1 MASLVESYHTDRTNT
16 HVRTA
21 RTYMEDKATQENS
34 VEAQEHAK
42 DCRLSS
48 VTVYPFSSRD
58 SLKPLAGAICARML
72 FGLTDLLH
80 VSVPFSRRSM
90 GKKKIN
96 VGFQDGSG
104 MELFS
109 PGLRGKDSLSHEAT
123 MTASDLPPPIFSR
136 VIFCEVF
143 GLLVLV
149 CRVVCWRLRDADGGD
164 FPGLVGDYAVS

>member
-90 GKKKIN
+90 GKKKN
-96 VGFQDGSG
+96 KRWVPRRVRDGAFFAWPARERLVES
-104 MELFS
+104 
-109 PGLRGKDSLSHEAT
+109 RGHNDGVRSSTAYLLSN
-123 MTASDLPPPIFSR
+123 DL
-136 VIFCEVF
+136 
-143 GLLVLV
+143 L
-149 CRVVCWRLRDADGGD
+149 
-164 FPGLVGDYAVS
+164 

>member
-1 MASLVESYHTDRTNT
+1 MRHGVKRQATVVAARDGSYHIDGANT
-16 HVRTA
+16 HVRTV
-21 RTYMEDKATQENS
+21 RIYMATQENF

-58 SLKPLAGAICARML
+58 CLKPLAGAICARML

-80 VSVPFSRRSM
+80 VSVLVFSNTEHE
-90 GKKKIN
+90 KKN

-104 MELFS
+104 MELFSS

-123 MTASDLPPPIFSR
+123 MTASDLPPPILSR
-136 VIFCEVF
+136 MIFCEVF
-143 GLLVLV
+143 GFLVLV
-149 CRVVCWRLRDADGGD
+149 CRAVC
-164 FPGLVGDYAVS
+164 

>member
-1 MASLVESYHTDRTNT
+1 MRHGVKRQATVVAARDGSYHTDRTNT
-16 HVRTA
+16 HVRTV
-21 RTYMEDKATQENS
+21 RTYMENKATQENS

-80 VSVPFSRRSM
+80 VSVLFFNTEH
-90 GKKKIN
+90 GIEKKN

-104 MELFS
+104 MELFF
-109 PGLRGKDSLSHEAT
+109 R
-123 MTASDLPPPIFSR
+123 
-136 VIFCEVF
+136 
-143 GLLVLV
+143 LV
-149 CRVVCWRLRDADGGD
+149 CEGKTR
-164 FPGLVGDYAVS
+164 

>member
-1 MASLVESYHTDRTNT
+1 MCEPSALTSSYMGN
-16 HVRTA
+16 
-21 RTYMEDKATQENS
+21 KATQEKS

-42 DCRLSS
+42 DCRFSS

-80 VSVPFSRRSM
+80 VSVLFFFSIRSM
-90 GKKKIN
+90 GKKKKTL
-96 VGFQDGSG
+96 GSKTG
-104 MELFS
+104 PGWSFFFS
-109 PGLRGKDSLSHEAT
+109 PGLRGKVSLSHEAT

-136 VIFCEVF
+136 MIFCEVF

-149 CRVVCWRLRDADGGD
+149 CRVVCWRPRDADGGD
-164 FPGLVGDYAVS
+164 CPGLVGDCVVS